1 MFNRLNLVERN
12 FLCTFAV
19 DMNENQ
25 YKNMK
30 KYRLVLVFLMAMVQ
44 NVGAQE
50 QSVSKPGTP
59 IRTLSSASDFARLYV
74 GAVEPQ
80 YPKSLWHDMPYY
92 KGNTNMYKG
101 RISYHGV
108 VYDNVQLRYD
118 QLKQCVVVL
127 PPGEKVI
134 CLPEQE
140 YIDWFEMDGH
150 LYVHDPEDSS
160 RYASLLC
167 DGTSNGFRLYHS
179 EWMVYGRERTFQGD
193 KYLKTLNAEE
203 VYTLITPDSGM
214 YHVKR
219 ASDVAKIIPD
229 QKKQIKQ
236 FAKKNHLS
244 FSKSE
249 RERSLVRVINSLT
262 GLPLTPSRR
271 GGTNLV
277 SGELDTPTTSVISEA
292 SPTGGGLEEASS
304 FIPHPS
310 SLPLEG
316 GLIAGIPVL
325 DNDSI
330 RSAVG
335 SSRTTV
341 YIVPG
346 VEKATA
352 SIADDHELAEI
363 VVVGGRQSAVKNM
376 MMGAEKF
383 KPQILKNIPSAFGE
397 SDIMK
402 IVLTLPGVTTVGE
415 ASSGYNVRG
424 GATDQNL
431 ILFNGGTVYNP
442 SHLFGLFTSFNSDA
456 VEDVELFK
464 SSIPVEYGGR
474 ISSVLK
480 VVSKEA
486 NMQKFTGSASIGALT
501 SKANL
506 EIPIVKDHVSLL
518 LNGRTTY
525 SDWIMKRLPEKSGYK
540 NGTANF
546 NDFGGVLTWKLNNMH
561 RLKIYGYW
569 SNDRFSF
576 STKDNYGYQ
585 NRNFSAE
592 WRSILNDRLTATV
605 SAGLDHYDYFNEDR
619 NTPTMAAR
627 LSFGIDQ
634 LWGKLHI
641 RQRLSEKNALSYGL
655 SLQHYDVQAGKY
667 EPVGSQ
673 SFITTDQLQ
682 SEKALESA
690 AYIDYERSLTEKL
703 SVSAGLRYSMFNA
716 LGPRDV
722 NHYLE
727 GELPSEETLLETR
740 SETGIIKTYHAP
752 ELRLS
757 ARYALQE
764 NLSLKAGF
772 NTMHQYIHKV
782 SNTAIMSPTDIWKL
796 SDLNIK
802 PQNGWQLAAGVYH
815 ETLGK
820 KYEFSAEVYYKH
832 IGDYL
837 NYRSSA
843 VLLMNHHLETDVIST
858 KGRAYGLEL
867 QAKKPLGKMNGWV
880 SYTFSRS
887 LVRQDDKRVAM
898 PLNDGDWYPSE
909 YDRPHEV
916 KAVLNY
922 KFTERYSLSSN
933 FNYAT
938 GRPTTLP
945 AGQYYDSYNQKYMP
959 YYTDRNTYRIPD
971 YMRLDLAFNIEPTHK
986 LTSFFHT
993 SFSMGVYN
1001 ALARRNAYSIY
1012 YVTEGGRVKGYQL
1025 SVFGSA
1031 IPFVSLNI
1039 RFN

>member
-1 MFNRLNLVERN
+1 
-12 FLCTFAV
+12 
-19 DMNENQ
+19 
-25 YKNMK
+25 MK
-30 KYRLVLVFLMAMVQ
+30 KFLLSFFLLIVVGFAMAQPVAK
-44 NVGAQE
+44 N
-50 QSVSKPGTP
+50 SD
-59 IRTLSSASDFARLYV
+59 ISANFRYFSAAAAFARLYI
-74 GAVEPQ
+74 GPVEPQ
-80 YPKSLWHDMPYY
+80 YQKSLWFELPYY
-92 KGNTNMYKG
+92 KGSTDLYKG
-101 RISYHGV
+101 RVSYHGV
-108 VYDNVQLRYD
+108 VYDDVQLRFD
-118 QLKQCVVVL
+118 QMKQCVVVL
-127 PPGEKVI
+127 PPGEKVV
-134 CLPEQE
+134 CMPEQAF
-140 YIDWFEMDGH
+140 IDWFEMDGYR
-150 LYVHDPEDSS
+150 YVHDPEDST

-167 DGTSNGFRLYHS
+167 DGTSNGIRLYHS
-179 EWMVYGRERTFQGD
+179 VWKTYGREKPIEGK
-193 KYLKTLNAEE
+193 KYLQTLNTEE
-203 VYTLITPDSGM
+203 EYMLQTSDGET
-214 YHVKR
+214 HQVKR
-219 ASDVAKIIPD
+219 ASDVARLFPD
-229 QKKQIKQ
+229 QKKQIRQ
-236 FAKKNHLS
+236 FARKNRLS
-244 FSKSE
+244 FSKRE
-249 RERSLVRVINSLT
+249 REKSLVKVVESINGVEERGKWKEERVKREEDTVENMSVELS
-262 GLPLTPSRR
+262 PSPDMPHSS
-271 GGTNLV
+271 V
-277 SGELDTPTTSVISEA
+277 SDSM
-292 SPTGGGLEEASS
+292 
-304 FIPHPS
+304 
-310 SLPLEG
+310 
-316 GLIAGIPVL
+316 LIAGIPVL
-325 DNDSI
+325 DSDTI
-330 RSAVG
+330 ATAAA
-335 SSRTTV
+335 SSKTKV

-346 VEKATA
+346 IQKAKA
-352 SIADDHELAEI
+352 SVSDDQELAEI
-363 VVVGGRQSAVKNM
+363 VVVGGRQSTVNNV
-376 MMGAEKF
+376 MMGSEKF

-480 VVSKEA
+480 VISKEA
-486 NMQKFTGSASIGALT
+486 NMQKLTGTASIGALT
-501 SKANL
+501 SKANI
-506 EIPIVKDHVSLL
+506 EIPIVKEHVSLL

-525 SDWIMKRLPEKSGYK
+525 SDWILKQLPEKSGYK

-546 NDFGGVLTWKLNNMH
+546 YDLGGVLTWKISNMH
-561 RLKIYGYW
+561 RLKVYGYW
-569 SNDRFSF
+569 SNDKFSF
-576 STKDNYGYQ
+576 SSDDSYGYQ
-585 NRNFSAE
+585 NRNISAE
-592 WRSILNDRLTATV
+592 WRSILNENVTATFT
-605 SAGLDHYDYFNEDR
+605 AGLDHYDYFNEDR
-619 NTPTMAAR
+619 KTPTMAAR

-641 RQRLSEKNALSYGL
+641 RQRLTEKQTLSYGL
-655 SLQHYDVQAGKY
+655 SVQHYNVQAGKY
-667 EPVGSQ
+667 EPVGEKSC
-673 SFITTDQLQ
+673 IMTDELQ
-682 SEKALESA
+682 REKALESA
-690 AYIDYERSLTEKL
+690 VYIDYERSLTEKL

-722 NHYLE
+722 NIYHD
-727 GELPSEETLLETR
+727 GELPSEETLQETR

-782 SNTAIMSPTDIWKL
+782 SNTSIMSPTDIWKL

-802 PQNGWQLAAGVYH
+802 PQNGWQVAAGIYH
-815 ETLGK
+815 ETAGK

-832 IGDYL
+832 ISDYL

-858 KGRAYGLEL
+858 KGQAYGIEL
-867 QAKKPLGKMNGWV
+867 QAKRPLGKINGWV

-887 LVRQDDKRVAM
+887 LLRQDDKRVAM
-898 PLNDGDWYPSE
+898 PLNDGEWYPAE

-945 AGQYYDSYNQKYMP
+945 AGKYYDSYNQQYMP

-971 YMRLDLAFNIEPTHK
+971 YMRLDLAFNIEPTHR

-993 SFSMGVYN
+993 SFSIGVYN
-1001 ALARRNAYSIY
+1001 ALARKNAYNIY
-1012 YVTEGGRVKGYQL
+1012 YVTEYGKIKGYKL
-1025 SVFGSA
+1025 SVFGTA
-1031 IPFVSLNI
+1031 IPYVSLNI